1 MSDYDNNLSGAL
13 FKNDKK
19 ESERHPDYRG
29 SCEINGTEFW
39 ISAWLKES
47 KSGTKFMSLAFTP
60 KDEQRAA
67 PAVAETLDD
76 DVPF

>member
-1 MSDYDNNLSGAL
+1 MSDYDDTNRGAL

-19 ESERHPDYRG
+19 ESDRHPDYRG
-29 SCEINGTEFW
+29 SLNVNGEEFW

-47 KSGTKFMSLAFTP
+47 KAGTKYMSLSVTA